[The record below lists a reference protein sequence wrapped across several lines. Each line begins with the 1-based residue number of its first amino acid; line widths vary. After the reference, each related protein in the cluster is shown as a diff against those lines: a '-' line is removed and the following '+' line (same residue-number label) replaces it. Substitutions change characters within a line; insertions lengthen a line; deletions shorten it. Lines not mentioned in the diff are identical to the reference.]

1 MIADWEEGNFMP
13 QPSGK
18 VVSIHQK
25 MQIPFDIVI
34 FQEFILKIYLQ
45 LGSNK

>member
-34 FQEFILKIYLQ
+34 SLPGIYPADILTIGLQ
-45 LGSNK
+45 